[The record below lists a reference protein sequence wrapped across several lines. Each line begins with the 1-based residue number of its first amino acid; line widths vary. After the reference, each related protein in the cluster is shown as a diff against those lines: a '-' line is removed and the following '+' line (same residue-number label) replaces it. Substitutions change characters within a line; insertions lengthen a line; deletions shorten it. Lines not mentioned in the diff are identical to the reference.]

1 MSMETLNK
9 PCLAQVMDCFAS
21 VEQKCGPAYLA
32 ESLLRI
38 AKDIPVDTAMEALV
52 RLYACS
58 AARLRDAETTLATIH
73 SLSKSRP

>member
-1 MSMETLNK
+1 METLNK
-9 PCLAQVMDCFAS
+9 PHLAQVMDCFAS

-52 RLYACS
+52 RLYAC
-58 AARLRDAETTLATIH
+58 
-73 SLSKSRP
+73 